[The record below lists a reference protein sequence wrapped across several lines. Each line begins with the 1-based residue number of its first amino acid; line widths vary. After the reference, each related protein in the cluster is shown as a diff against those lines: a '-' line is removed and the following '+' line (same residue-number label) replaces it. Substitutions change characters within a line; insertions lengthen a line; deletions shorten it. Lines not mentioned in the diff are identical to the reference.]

1 MSGGEEQH
9 SVEHTWTDNIER
21 VLDQLR
27 LNCAQLS
34 NYHRYKYIYYK
45 NQVKWF
51 KIPIIFLS
59 GVNTFMAVG
68 MQENLEQ
75 SLISIITSMISLV
88 CGIITGIEMFMK
100 YQDKMV
106 LELNTHRDYY
116 KISIEIYKVISIDRH
131 MRDGNG
137 TTYLDAKFSEYEKI
151 KSRSNPEQHF
161 DLVHDILA
169 DEDELILYKRETTKR
184 HKKGWVNKIEL
195 APPLFDRDKTKYDI
209 NLGYDKYRHPLKH
222 ILRER
227 TRKVED
233 KKRMSQKY
241 LDLKWIDRNKTEKER
256 NNMNGTPEELQSE
269 SPRPKIFY
277 NETEKRGP
285 SKLTE
290 NVFMEMDEKIK
301 DRNKEEEATSSSEDT
316 KQNDENIPTK
326 IETEYEHN
334 EYDNQYECE
343 SDYNCPLSERGFSI
357 MDLFKNTRK
366 SLYYHSDSDDNEMV

>member
-131 MRDGNG
+131 MRNG
-137 TTYLDAKFSEYEKI
+137 T
-151 KSRSNPEQHF
+151 N
-161 DLVHDILA
+161 
-169 DEDELILYKRETTKR
+169 
-184 HKKGWVNKIEL
+184 GM
-195 APPLFDRDKTKYDI
+195 
-209 NLGYDKYRHPLKH
+209 
-222 ILRER
+222 ER
-227 TRKVED
+227 T
-233 KKRMSQKY
+233 
-241 LDLKWIDRNKTEKER
+241 
-256 NNMNGTPEELQSE
+256 
-269 SPRPKIFY
+269 
-277 NETEKRGP
+277 
-285 SKLTE
+285 
-290 NVFMEMDEKIK
+290 
-301 DRNKEEEATSSSEDT
+301 
-316 KQNDENIPTK
+316 
-326 IETEYEHN
+326 
-334 EYDNQYECE
+334 
-343 SDYNCPLSERGFSI
+343 
-357 MDLFKNTRK
+357 
-366 SLYYHSDSDDNEMV
+366 

>member
-1 MSGGEEQH
+1 MSEEEQH
-9 SVEHTWTDNIER
+9 GGLEHTWTDNIER

-27 LNCAQLS
+27 LNCSQLS

-68 MQENLEQ
+68 MQANLEQ
-75 SLISIITSMISLV
+75 NLISIITSMISLV

-100 YQDKMV
+100 FQDKMV

-116 KISIEIYKVISIDRH
+116 KICIEIYKVISIDRK

-137 TTYLDAKFSEYEKI
+137 AMYLDAKFSEYEKI

-161 DLVHDILA
+161 DLVYDILA
-169 DEDELILYKRETTKR
+169 DEDELIIYKRETTKR
-184 HKKGWVNKIEL
+184 HKKGWVNKLEL
-195 APPLFDRDKTKYDI
+195 APPLFDKDKGKYDI

-222 ILRER
+222 ILREK

-241 LDLKWIDRNKTEKER
+241 LDLKWIDRNKPENER
-256 NNMNGTPEELQSE
+256 NNMNGGLQTDGGSE
-269 SPRPKIFY
+269 SPRPKIYY
-277 NETEKRGP
+277 NETEKRRP
-285 SKLTE
+285 PKLTE
-290 NVFMEMDEKIK
+290 NVFMEMEKKIENS
-301 DRNKEEEATSSSEDT
+301 NKEEEATSSSEDT
-316 KQNDENIPTK
+316 KQNDETIP
-326 IETEYEHN
+326 IETEYGHN
-334 EYDNQYECE
+334 EYDNECE
-343 SDYNCPLSERGFSI
+343 SDYHCPMSERGFSI
-357 MDLFKNTRK
+357 MDLFKKSRK
-366 SLYYHSDSDDNEMV
+366 SLYYHSDSDDDEMV

>member
-1 MSGGEEQH
+1 MSGEEQQH
-9 SVEHTWTDNIER
+9 GIEHTWTDNIER

-75 SLISIITSMISLV
+75 NLISIITSMISLV

-116 KISIEIYKVISIDRH
+116 KISIEIYKVISIDRN

-195 APPLFDRDKTKYDI
+195 APPLFDRDKKKYDI

-241 LDLKWIDRNKTEKER
+241 LDLKWLDRNGPEKGK
-256 NNMNGTPEELQSE
+256 NNMNGHHEEEHSE
-269 SPRPKIFY
+269 SPRPKIY
-277 NETEKRGP
+277 YETEKRIP
-285 SKLTE
+285 PKLSE
-290 NVFMEMDEKIK
+290 NVFMEMEKKIEN
-301 DRNKEEEATSSSEDT
+301 RNKEEEATSSSEDT
-316 KQNDENIPTK
+316 KQNDEK
-326 IETEYEHN
+326 IEEYR
-334 EYDNQYECE
+334 DNSYEYECE
-343 SDYNCPLSERGFSI
+343 SDYHCPMSERGFSI
-357 MDLFKNTRK
+357 MDLFKNSRK